1 MRRRGLL
8 GATLVAPN
16 LARAAWPDRPLRMV
30 VAYPAGGG
38 TDLMARAVVQQMQ
51 VELGQSVVVENRS
64 GATGAIGAAAVAAA
78 APDGYTL
85 LFINGSDL
93 TMRPLMDRTAT
104 YDVDRDFVLISLLG
118 VTPVVLAV
126 RSGLPARSVA
136 ELVALARAS
145 RQPLTCANT
154 GAGGIMH
161 LTSEVFR
168 QRAGIQ
174 LEQIPYRGAAPA
186 VNDTAAGQVD
196 MIFVGL
202 PPVLPHVQ
210 SGRLRILA
218 VSTPRRSPSVPEV
231 PTLDEAG
238 MPGFDMSNVVGLV
251 APRGTPPAIIE
262 RLNAAAVAAVRHQR
276 VREIFQ
282 RNGADTVGNTA
293 EEYAAY
299 TRAERERFAE
309 VIRTTGFRAE

>member
-8 GATLVAPN
+8 GVTLVAPN

-93 TMRPLMDRTAT
+93 TLRPLMDRAAT

-218 VSTPRRSPSVPEV
+218 VSTPRRSSSVPDV
-231 PTLDEAG
+231 PTLDEQG

-262 RLNAAAVAAVRHQR
+262 RLNTAAVAAVRHQR
-276 VREIFQ
+276 VQEIFQ

-293 EEYAAY
+293 EEYATY

-309 VIRTTGFRAE
+309 VIRTTGFRGE

>member
-8 GATLVAPN
+8 GVTLVAPN

-93 TMRPLMDRTAT
+93 TLRPLMDRAAT

-218 VSTPRRSPSVPEV
+218 VSTPRRSSSVPDV
-231 PTLDEAG
+231 PTLDEQG

-262 RLNAAAVAAVRHQR
+262 RLNTAAVAAVRHQR
-276 VREIFQ
+276 VQEIFQ

-293 EEYAAY
+293 EEYAPY

-309 VIRTTGFRAE
+309 VIRTTGFRGE

>member
-8 GATLVAPN
+8 GATLLAPN
-16 LARAAWPDRPLRMV
+16 PARAAWPDRPLRMV

-93 TMRPLMDRTAT
+93 TLRPLMDRAAT

-218 VSTPRRSPSVPEV
+218 VSTPRRSSSVPDV
-231 PTLDEAG
+231 PTLDEQG

-262 RLNAAAVAAVRHQR
+262 RLNAAAVAAVRNPR
-276 VREIFQ
+276 VQEIFQ

-293 EEYAAY
+293 EEYATY

-309 VIRTTGFRAE
+309 VIRTTGFRGD

>member
-8 GATLVAPN
+8 GAALAAPS

-51 VELGQSVVVENRS
+51 AELGQTIIVENRS
-64 GATGAIGAAAVAAA
+64 GATGSIGAAAVATA

-93 TMRPLMDRTAT
+93 TLRPLLDRSTS
-104 YDVDRDFVLISLLG
+104 YDVDRDFVLITLLG
-118 VTPVVLAV
+118 ITPVVLAV
-126 RSGLPARSVA
+126 RAGLPARSVA

-154 GAGGIMH
+154 GAGGMMH

-168 QRAGIQ
+168 QRAGIA

-202 PPVLPHVQ
+202 PPVLPHAQ

-218 VSTPRRSPSVPEV
+218 VTTPRRTPSAPEV
-231 PTLDEAG
+231 PTLDEQG
-238 MPGFDMSNVVGLV
+238 MPGFDMSNAVGMA
-251 APRGTPPAIIE
+251 APRGTPAEIIA
-262 RLNAAAVAAVRHQR
+262 RLNAAGRAAVAHPR
-276 VREIFQ
+276 VQEIFR
-282 RNGADTVGNTA
+282 RNGADTVGTSA
-293 EEYAAY
+293 EDYVAY

>member
-1 MRRRGLL
+1 
-8 GATLVAPN
+8 
-16 LARAAWPDRPLRMV
+16 
-30 VAYPAGGG
+30 
-38 TDLMARAVVQQMQ
+38 
-51 VELGQSVVVENRS
+51 
-64 GATGAIGAAAVAAA
+64 
-78 APDGYTL
+78 
-85 LFINGSDL
+85 
-93 TMRPLMDRTAT
+93 
-104 YDVDRDFVLISLLG
+104 
-118 VTPVVLAV
+118 
-126 RSGLPARSVA
+126 
-136 ELVALARAS
+136 
-145 RQPLTCANT
+145 
-154 GAGGIMH
+154 MH

-218 VSTPRRSPSVPEV
+218 VSTPRRSSSVPDV
-231 PTLDEAG
+231 PTLDEQG

-262 RLNAAAVAAVRHQR
+262 RLNTAAVAAVRHQR
-276 VREIFQ
+276 VQEIFQ

-293 EEYAAY
+293 EEYATY

-309 VIRTTGFRAE
+309 VIRTTGFRGE